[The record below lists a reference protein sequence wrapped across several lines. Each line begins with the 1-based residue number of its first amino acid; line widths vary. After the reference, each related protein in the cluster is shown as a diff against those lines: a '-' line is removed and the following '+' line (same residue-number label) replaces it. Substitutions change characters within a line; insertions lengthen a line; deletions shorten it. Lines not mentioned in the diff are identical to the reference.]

1 MNALLSLR
9 WPCLAGLLVACA
21 ASGCGKPGGATM
33 APISGSVTVDN
44 QPLTAGQVT
53 FHPIAKAEASD
64 NKGFSGGIV
73 EASGKYTLFT
83 GGEKGAPL
91 GKYKVTV
98 NPSMVPTASGG
109 APVAP
114 FNSKYRDAKMT
125 PIEVEVVASPAAGA
139 YDLKLKR

>member
-9 WPCLAGLLVACA
+9 WLCLAGLLVLCVS
-21 ASGCGKPGGATM
+21 SGCNKSGGVSM
-33 APISGSVTVDN
+33 APVSGSITVDN
-44 QPLTAGQVT
+44 LPLTGGQVT
-53 FHPIAKAEASD
+53 FHPIGKVESSD

-98 NPSMVPTASGG
+98 NPSMVPTGTG
-109 APVAP
+109 APPAP
-114 FNSKYRDAKMT
+114 FNNRFRDAKT
-125 PIEVEVVASPAAGA
+125 TTIEVEVVTSPAAGV
-139 YDLKLKR
+139 YDLKLKK